1 MPSYEYYKTPLRA
14 ASDAQ
19 ITSQVTVDRMTR
31 TFTGL
36 ARGDSSDNPTDPQ
49 LLTDEQAS
57 KGVQFF
63 FRPRLG
69 YIEATFS
76 VSYTGSDATCE
87 GRNLMF
93 AGDSALC
100 APPPPSAR

>member
-1 MPSYEYYKTPLRA
+1 MRFYRGLRRRA
-14 ASDAQ
+14 ATACGGGQQPTDAQ
-19 ITSQVTVDRMTR
+19 S
-31 TFTGL
+31 
-36 ARGDSSDNPTDPQ
+36 
-49 LLTDEQAS
+49 LTDEQAS

-63 FRPRLG
+63 FRPQYG

-76 VSYTGSDATCE
+76 VSYNGAGSCT

-100 APPPPSAR
+100 APPPPMPPLPPPSPLPHGRG